1 MYEEKR
7 RKGGG
12 GGGAGVKER
21 DGRGRGNMNNS
32 FTVNMYLGPNKE
44 FLSLWKRGLFAMKSE
59 ERMHILKYVCV
70 CVYTPLYHASSNH
83 RTTHFLRDPQTLT
96 LTALPTS

>member
-12 GGGAGVKER
+12 GGGDGVKER

-44 FLSLWKRGLFAMKSE
+44 FLGLWT
-59 ERMHILKYVCV
+59 V
-70 CVYTPLYHASSNH
+70 VYS
-83 RTTHFLRDPQTLT
+83 Q
-96 LTALPTS
+96 